1 MSGFERWSV
10 WITSA
15 LTALSGIGY
24 FWTKY
29 LLTSHDPFA
38 AVNSPLEPWF
48 LRVHIVVSPLL
59 VFAVGSITL
68 RHVWKHFRN
77 GIRGGRR
84 SGITTA
90 LVTIPMVITGYLIQV
105 VTGEGWLRALAI
117 THIVASFVY
126 VFGLLLHQTLVAR
139 RVRTKGSS
147 AGAVSRSLTAARAAA
162 RVAPGTSSRP
172 PA

>member
-1 MSGFERWSV
+1 MSRFERWSV
-10 WITSA
+10 WATSA

-29 LLTSHDPFA
+29 LMATDDPFSV
-38 AVNSPLEPWF
+38 VNSPLEPWF
-48 LRVHIVVSPLL
+48 LRVHVVVSPLL

-77 GIRGGRR
+77 GIRWGRR

-90 LVTIPMVITGYLIQV
+90 LVTVPMVMTGYLIQV
-105 VTGEGWLRALAI
+105 VTGAGWLRVIAI

-126 VFGLLLHQTLVAR
+126 VFGLLLHQTLISR
-139 RVRTKGSS
+139 RPRAQGSS
-147 AGAVSRSLTAARAAA
+147 AAAPRRRLPATQASAARTE
-162 RVAPGTSSRP
+162 APHDRG
-172 PA
+172 A